1 MVTINQ
7 KEASLLEQKTEQII
21 ALVCRREKQS
31 KKKDSR
37 VHIYLCMQFLCMLHF
52 LGLSHLCISKAA
64 TTLHYTPF
72 MSLEKKKNEIGS
84 LEFET
89 VPFSPKKFTHKNV
102 SVFDNQKI
110 CSNDYFSLFHL
121 PVMEIQTPF
130 LTHNTNSFF
139 YLCCCLL

>member
-21 ALVCRREKQS
+21 ALVCRREKQKRLQS
-31 KKKDSR
+31 TYISVYAVFMHVAFFRSLSFVHFKSRHHLTLHSFHEFRKEKKMRLDLRNLK
-37 VHIYLCMQFLCMLHF
+37 QFLF
-52 LGLSHLCISKAA
+52 
-64 TTLHYTPF
+64 P
-72 MSLEKKKNEIGS
+72 
-84 LEFET
+84 
-89 VPFSPKKFTHKNV
+89 HKNV

-130 LTHNTNSFF
+130 LTHNTLVFTTSVAVFF
-139 YLCCCLL
+139 